1 MSWETLAYTDAGIE
15 LMMDAVSGKQLT
27 ITQAVG
33 GGGLANAAVL
43 HAQTDVTGERH
54 ALELL
59 GIEPVEENGSAARRV
74 KIRITGAEDTY
85 TLHQI
90 ALFGRQSGAA
100 EDTLLLLVQDDRGV
114 EIPAAS
120 ADQEFEFVFAV
131 VIAISRDAEIAINL
145 SAEMRSLQLFVEE
158 RIQEHDLSPE
168 SHKDLRIAAA
178 KLRAEIDLLK
188 LKYDTSIS
196 KNPFTVTFG
205 SLDGAIVT
213 GVWNDTLARVE
224 F

>member
-1 MSWETLAYTDAGIE
+1 MHSTQKRTKGKLLRRILLIVLIAAILAGTLSFVVFAQNSYVITDGENVTVHRSFSSDPDIVLDEAGIS
-15 LMMDAVSGKQLT
+15 L
-27 ITQAVG
+27 
-33 GGGLANAAVL
+33 
-43 HAQTDVTGERH
+43 
-54 ALELL
+54 
-59 GIEPVEENGSAARRV
+59 
-74 KIRITGAEDTY
+74 GAEDTY

-120 ADQEFEFVFAV
+120 TDQEFEFVFTV
-131 VIAISRDAEIAINL
+131 VIAISRDAEISLNL
-145 SAEMRSLQLFVEE
+145 SAEMQSLQLFVEE

-178 KLRAEIDLLK
+178 KMQADIDILQLK
-188 LKYDTSIS
+188 IATDVTA
-196 KNPFTVTFG
+196 NPFSVTFE
-205 SLDGAIVT
+205 SLDGLTVT
-213 GVWNDTLARVE
+213 GVWNADLSRIE

>member
-15 LMMDAVSGKQLT
+15 LMMDAVSGKRLT

-33 GGGLANAAVL
+33 GSGLANAAVL
-43 HAQTDVTGERH
+43 HAQTDITGERH

-59 GIEPVEENGSAARRV
+59 GIESVEENGSAARRV

-90 ALFGRQSGAA
+90 ALFGRQTGAA

-120 ADQEFEFVFAV
+120 ADQEFEFVFTV
-131 VIAISRDAEIAINL
+131 VIVISRDAEISINL

-205 SLDGAIVT
+205 SLDGLTVT
-213 GVWNDTLARVE
+213 GVWNADLARME

>member
-15 LMMDAVSGKQLT
+15 LLMDAVSGKQLT

-33 GGGLANAAVL
+33 GSGLANAAVL

-59 GIEPVEENGSAARRV
+59 GIKSVEENGSAARRV

-90 ALFGRQSGAA
+90 ALFGRQTGAA

-120 ADQEFEFVFAV
+120 TDQEFEFVFTV
-131 VIAISRDAEIAINL
+131 VIVINL
-145 SAEMRSLQLFVEE
+145 SAEMQSLQLFVEE

-178 KLRAEIDLLK
+178 KMQADIDILQLK
-188 LKYDTSIS
+188 IATDVTA
-196 KNPFTVTFG
+196 NPFSVTFE
-205 SLDGAIVT
+205 SLDGLTVT
-213 GVWNDTLARVE
+213 GVWNADLSRIE

>member
-1 MSWETLAYTDAGIE
+1 M
-15 LMMDAVSGKQLT
+15 
-27 ITQAVG
+27 
-33 GGGLANAAVL
+33 
-43 HAQTDVTGERH
+43 
-54 ALELL
+54 
-59 GIEPVEENGSAARRV
+59 

-90 ALFGRQSGAA
+90 ALFGRQTGAA

-120 ADQEFEFVFAV
+120 TDQEFEFVFTV
-131 VIAISRDAEIAINL
+131 VIAISRDAEISLNL
-145 SAEMRSLQLFVEE
+145 SAEMQSLQLFVEE

-178 KLRAEIDLLK
+178 ELRAEIDLLK
-188 LKYDTSIS
+188 LKYDTSVS

-205 SLDGAIVT
+205 SLDGLTVA
-213 GVWNDTLARVE
+213 GVWNADLARIE

>member
-15 LMMDAVSGKQLT
+15 LLMDAVSGKQLT

-33 GGGLANAAVL
+33 GSGLANAAVL

-59 GIEPVEENGSAARRV
+59 GIKSVEENGSAARRV

-90 ALFGRQSGAA
+90 ALFGRQTGAA

-120 ADQEFEFVFAV
+120 TDQEFEFVFTV
-131 VIAISRDAEIAINL
+131 VIAISRDAEISLNL
-145 SAEMRSLQLFVEE
+145 SAEMQSLQLFVEE

-168 SHKDLRIAAA
+168 SHKDFRIAAA
-178 KLRAEIDLLK
+178 KMQADIDILQLK
-188 LKYDTSIS
+188 IATDVTA
-196 KNPFTVTFG
+196 NPFSVTFE
-205 SLDGAIVT
+205 SLDGLTVT
-213 GVWNDTLARVE
+213 GVWNADLARIE
-224 F
+224 L

>member
-15 LMMDAVSGKQLT
+15 LLMDAVSGKQLT

-33 GGGLANAAVL
+33 GSGLANAAVL

-59 GIEPVEENGSAARRV
+59 GIKSVEENGSAARRV

-90 ALFGRQSGAA
+90 ALFGRQTGAA

-120 ADQEFEFVFAV
+120 TDQEFEFVFTV
-131 VIAISRDAEIAINL
+131 VIVINL
-145 SAEMRSLQLFVEE
+145 SAEMQSLQLFVEE

-178 KLRAEIDLLK
+178 KMQADIDILQLK
-188 LKYDTSIS
+188 IATDVTA
-196 KNPFTVTFG
+196 NPFSVTFE
-205 SLDGAIVT
+205 SLDGLTVT
-213 GVWNDTLARVE
+213 GVWNADLARIE

>member
-1 MSWETLAYTDAGIE
+1 M
-15 LMMDAVSGKQLT
+15 
-27 ITQAVG
+27 
-33 GGGLANAAVL
+33 L

-59 GIEPVEENGSAARRV
+59 GIKSVEENGSAARRV

-90 ALFGRQSGAA
+90 ALFGRQTGAA

-120 ADQEFEFVFAV
+120 TDQEFEFVFTV
-131 VIAISRDAEIAINL
+131 VIVISRDAEIVINL
-145 SAEMRSLQLFVEE
+145 SAEMQSLQLFVEE

-178 KLRAEIDLLK
+178 KMQADIDILQLK
-188 LKYDTSIS
+188 IATDVTA
-196 KNPFTVTFG
+196 NPFSVTFE
-205 SLDGAIVT
+205 SLDGLTVT
-213 GVWNDTLARVE
+213 GVWNADLARIE

>member
-15 LMMDAVSGKQLT
+15 LLMDAVSGKQLT

-33 GGGLANAAVL
+33 GSGLANAAVL

-59 GIEPVEENGSAARRV
+59 GIKSVEENGSAARRV
-74 KIRITGAEDTY
+74 KIRITY

-90 ALFGRQSGAA
+90 ALFGRQTGAA

-120 ADQEFEFVFAV
+120 TDQEFEFVFTV
-131 VIAISRDAEIAINL
+131 VIVISRDAEIVINL
-145 SAEMRSLQLFVEE
+145 SAEMQSLQLFVEE

-178 KLRAEIDLLK
+178 KMQADIDILQLK
-188 LKYDTSIS
+188 IATDVTA
-196 KNPFTVTFG
+196 NPFSVTFE
-205 SLDGAIVT
+205 SLDGLTVT
-213 GVWNDTLARVE
+213 GVWNADLSRIE

>member
-15 LMMDAVSGKQLT
+15 LLMDAVSGKQLT

-33 GGGLANAAVL
+33 GSGLANAAVL
-43 HAQTDVTGERH
+43 HAQTDITGERH
-54 ALELL
+54 LLELM

-120 ADQEFEFVFAV
+120 TDQEFEFVFTV
-131 VIAISRDAEIAINL
+131 VIAISRDAEISLNL
-145 SAEMRSLQLFVEE
+145 SAEMQSLQLFVEE
-158 RIQEHDLSPE
+158 RIQEHDPA
-168 SHKDLRIAAA
+168 DLRIAAA
-178 KLRAEIDLLK
+178 KMQADIDILQLK
-188 LKYDTSIS
+188 IATDVTA
-196 KNPFTVTFG
+196 NPFSVTFE
-205 SLDGAIVT
+205 SLDGLTVT
-213 GVWNDTLARVE
+213 GVWNADLSRIE

>member
-15 LMMDAVSGKQLT
+15 LLMDAVSGKQLT

-33 GGGLANAAVL
+33 GSGLANAAVL
-43 HAQTDVTGERH
+43 HAQTDITGERH
-54 ALELL
+54 AL

-90 ALFGRQSGAA
+90 ALFGRQTGAA

-120 ADQEFEFVFAV
+120 TDQEFEFVFTV
-131 VIAISRDAEIAINL
+131 VIAISRDAEISLNL
-145 SAEMRSLQLFVEE
+145 SAEMQSLQLFVEE

-178 KLRAEIDLLK
+178 KMQADIDILQLK
-188 LKYDTSIS
+188 IATNVTA
-196 KNPFTVTFG
+196 NPFSVTFE
-205 SLDGAIVT
+205 SLDGLTVA
-213 GVWNDTLARVE
+213 GVWNADLARIE